1 MIAIDDTTLINLE
14 DITPATMTVA
24 MFDRE
29 PHELTANTDLVFRS
43 GYDDLDYLNF
53 AMLTLPSGHD
63 VTLVR
68 HQGSPQPGTEL
79 CVRPNLGNVASAIR
93 ETCVFLN
100 VNESSLQWIHPNIEQ
115 QITAANSVHKLN
127 IGMSFT
133 R

>member
-1 MIAIDDTTLINLE
+1 MTVITDTTLINLE

-29 PHELTANTDLVFRS
+29 PHDFQTNNGLVFRS
-43 GYDDLDYLNF
+43 GYDDLDYLDF

-79 CVRPNLGNVASAIR
+79 CVRSDLENVASVIH
-93 ETCVFLN
+93 ETCTFLN
-100 VNESSLQWIHPNIEQ
+100 INASSLQWIHPSIEQ
-115 QITAANSVHKLN
+115 QIAVTN
-127 IGMSFT
+127 
-133 R
+133 

>member
-1 MIAIDDTTLINLE
+1 MTTITDANLINLE

-29 PHELTANTDLVFRS
+29 PHDLQTNNGLVFRS
-43 GYDDLDYLNF
+43 GYDDLDYLDF

-79 CVRPNLGNVASAIR
+79 CVRSSLDDGQALNLDTVAAVIR
-93 ETCVFLN
+93 ETCMFLN
-100 VNESSLQWIHPNIEQ
+100 IDESSLQWVHPTIEQ
-115 QITAANSVHKLN
+115 QIAVAN
-127 IGMSFT
+127 
-133 R
+133 

>member
-1 MIAIDDTTLINLE
+1 MTVITDATLINLE

-29 PHELTANTDLVFRS
+29 PHDFQTNNGLVFRS
-43 GYDDLDYLNF
+43 GYDDLDYLDF

-79 CVRPNLGNVASAIR
+79 CIRSSLDDAQASDLENVASVIR
-93 ETCVFLN
+93 ETCAFLSI
-100 VNESSLQWIHPNIEQ
+100 NESSLQWVHPNIEK
-115 QITAANSVHKLN
+115 QIAVAN
-127 IGMSFT
+127 
-133 R
+133 

>member
-1 MIAIDDTTLINLE
+1 MTAIDDTTLINLE
-14 DITPATMTVA
+14 DVTPATMTVA

-29 PHELTANTDLVFRS
+29 PHDLTANTNLVFRS

-79 CVRPNLGNVASAIR
+79 CVLSNLENVASVIS
-93 ETCVFLN
+93 ETCILLS

-115 QITAANSVHKLN
+115 HITAANSK
-127 IGMSFT
+127 
-133 R
+133 